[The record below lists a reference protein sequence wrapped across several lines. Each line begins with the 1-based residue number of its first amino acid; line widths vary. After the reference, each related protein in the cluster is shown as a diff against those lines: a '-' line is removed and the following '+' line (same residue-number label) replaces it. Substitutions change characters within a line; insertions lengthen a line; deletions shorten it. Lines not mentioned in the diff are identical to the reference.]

1 MPGAGTGALQMKRRI
16 IINVSTSADWCRR
29 PVGII
34 RVEREI
40 TKAVYS
46 YCSERLVPV
55 YLDRTQD
62 RWMKIDN
69 GCFQDIMSEAWI
81 SSLEP
86 DKQAANVL
94 KHLQPFTPL
103 EDDQFVTVGSDWS
116 FNVPDRVEKLYGSSR
131 VMVPAC
137 YDLIPL
143 LFPEF
148 TPGMEF
154 FEQFNYHYRAVARL
168 AKSVFAISEVSAQSL
183 RDFWDN
189 EGLTHIAPPVKVV
202 PLAAPA
208 PAISQIDLDDK
219 DLEVLNEIEQGGP
232 YVIYVSTI
240 EPRKN
245 HQLLLDIWREL
256 FAERGENCPTL
267 LMVGMRGWGSEDM
280 IRSAQRMQASKAG
293 KIAWREGLSDALLT
307 KLYSRSAFAVFPSYF
322 EGWGLAAT
330 EAAALGK
337 ICVISSTGALVEATQ
352 GKMPSYHPLDFV
364 GWKQEIIRL
373 LDDADYRR
381 SLEAKLNTKLFRRTW
396 QDFGKEFSSKLLDV
410 Q

>member
-1 MPGAGTGALQMKRRI
+1 MNRRI
-16 IINVSTSADWCRR
+16 ILNISTSADWCRR

-46 YCSERLVPV
+46 HCAQQVVPV
-55 YLDRTQD
+55 YLDRTRD
-62 RWMKIDN
+62 RWMTIDN
-69 GCFQDIMSEAWI
+69 GCFRDIMSEAWV

-86 DKQAANVL
+86 DTQAAGVL
-94 KHLQPFTPL
+94 QHLRPFTPAQN
-103 EDDQFVTVGSDWS
+103 DRFVTVGSDWS
-116 FNVPDRVEKLYGSSR
+116 FDIPEKVESLYGSSR
-131 VMVPAC
+131 VMVSAC

-154 FEQFNYHYRAVARL
+154 FDQFNRHYRAVARL
-168 AKSVFAISEVSAQSL
+168 AQSVFAISEVSAQSL
-183 RDFWDN
+183 REFWDK
-189 EGLTHIAPPVKVV
+189 EKLAHIAPPVEVV
-202 PLAAPA
+202 PLAAPH
-208 PAISQIDLDDK
+208 PALFQPDLNDN
-219 DLEVLNEIEQGGP
+219 DLAVLDEIERDGP

-256 FAERGENCPTL
+256 FDERGEKCPKL
-267 LMVGMRGWGSEDM
+267 LIVGMRGWGSEDL
-280 IRSAQRMQASKAG
+280 IRSARSMRASKAG

-307 KLYSRSAFAVFPSYF
+307 QLYSRSAFAVFPSYF

-337 ICVISSTGALVEATQ
+337 VCVVSNTGALVEATQ
-352 GKMPSYHPLDFV
+352 GKMPSYHPLDFI

-373 LDDADYRR
+373 LDDANYRR
-381 SLEAKLNTKLFRRTW
+381 SIEMGLDTKLFKRTW
-396 QDFGKEFSSKLLDV
+396 QNFGEEFCNTFLDV
-410 Q
+410 R

>member
-1 MPGAGTGALQMKRRI
+1 MKRRI

-40 TKAVYS
+40 TKAVHS

-55 YLDRTQD
+55 YLDRARD
-62 RWMKIDN
+62 RWMTVDSSL
-69 GCFQDIMSEAWI
+69 FQDIMSDSWVN
-81 SSLEP
+81 SLEP
-86 DKQAANVL
+86 DKKAAGVL
-94 KHLQPFTPL
+94 KHLQPFTPIN
-103 EDDQFVTVGSDWS
+103 DDQFITVGSDWS
-116 FNVPDRVEKLYGSSR
+116 FNIPDKVERLYGSSR

-148 TPGMEF
+148 TPGTEF
-154 FEQFNYHYRAVARL
+154 FDQFNHHYQTVARL
-168 AKSVFAISEVSAQSL
+168 AQSVFAISEVSAQSL
-183 RDFWDN
+183 RKFWDQK
-189 EGLTHIAPPVKVV
+189 GLTHIAPPVKVV

-208 PAISQIDLDDK
+208 PAPAPAPALSQPDLDDK
-219 DLEVLNEIEQGGP
+219 DLEMLDEIERNGP

-256 FAERGENCPTL
+256 FAERGEKCPTL
-267 LMVGMRGWGSEDM
+267 LIVGMRGWGSEDM

-293 KIAWREGLSDALLT
+293 KVVWREGLSDALLAQ
-307 KLYSRSAFAVFPSYF
+307 LYSRSAFAVFPSYF

-337 ICVISSTGALVEATQ
+337 VCVVSSTGALVEATQ
-352 GKMPSYHPLDFV
+352 GKMPSYHPLDFF
-364 GWKQEIIRL
+364 GWKKEIIRL
-373 LDDADYRR
+373 LDDAGYRL
-381 SLEAKLNTKLFRRTW
+381 SLENGLNTQMFKRTW
-396 QDFGKEFSSKLLDV
+396 QDFGKEFCMTFLDV
-410 Q
+410 R

>member
-1 MPGAGTGALQMKRRI
+1 MKRRI

-55 YLDRTQD
+55 YLDRAHD
-62 RWMKIDN
+62 RWMTVDDS
-69 GCFQDIMSEAWI
+69 CFQDIMSDSWV

-86 DKQAANVL
+86 DKKAAGVL
-94 KHLQPFTPL
+94 KHLRPFTPASN
-103 EDDQFVTVGSDWS
+103 DQFITVGSDWS
-116 FNVPDRVEKLYGSSR
+116 FNVPDKVEKLYGSSR
-131 VMVPAC
+131 VMIPAC

-143 LFPEF
+143 LLPEF
-148 TPGMEF
+148 TPGIEF

-168 AKSVFAISEVSAQSL
+168 AQSVFAISEVSAQSL
-183 RDFWDN
+183 RDFWDK
-189 EGLTHIAPPVKVV
+189 EGLAHIAPPVEVV

-208 PAISQIDLDDK
+208 PALTQPDLDDK
-219 DLEVLNEIEQGGP
+219 DFAILDEIERDGP
-232 YVIYVSTI
+232 YVIYVSTV

-256 FAERGENCPTL
+256 FAERGEKCPKL
-267 LMVGMRGWGSEDM
+267 LIVGMRGWGSEDL
-280 IRSAQRMQASKAG
+280 IRSAQRMQAAKAG

-307 KLYSRSAFAVFPSYF
+307 QLYSRSAFAVFPSHF

-337 ICVISSTGALVEATQ
+337 VCVVSSTGALVEATQ

-364 GWKQEIIRL
+364 GWKQEIVRL
-373 LDDADYRR
+373 LDDDNYRQFR
-381 SLEAKLNTKLFRRTW
+381 EKKLDTQLFKRTW
-396 QDFGKEFSSKLLDV
+396 QNFGEEFCTTLLDAR
-410 Q
+410 